1 MTRWFCLTLAQ
12 FMKNST
18 SKGSKLIHQLNSKL
32 VGIVIATILF
42 ILYALITVYNF
53 DFKDT
58 GESYSLTQS
67 YEKYYGIE
75 DWNLSKHALV
85 DMDSDGIQ
93 DMITFTNCAFLTKT
107 NESEIP
113 EEMKCTEP
121 GMSPIGFP
129 NGDNNVGQLLVSK
142 NQFKYTLLRKSYLTQ
157 STNNKWKFYDLNG
170 FQVKTFELGSEG
182 LFHETKSTISD
193 KIDAIYYQSTHFGV
207 MMIIVTM
214 SVFFH

>member
-1 MTRWFCLTLAQ
+1 
-12 FMKNST
+12 MKNST
-18 SKGSKLIHQLNSKL
+18 LKHSKPIHQINSRL
-32 VGIVIATILF
+32 VGKVITTIIF

-53 DFKDT
+53 GFKDT
-58 GESYSLTQS
+58 NDSYSLTQS

-75 DWNLSKHALV
+75 DWNLRKHALV
-85 DMDSDGIQ
+85 DIDSDGKQ

-107 NESEIP
+107 NELEIP

-129 NGDNNVGQLLVSK
+129 GGDKNVGQLLVSK
-142 NQFKYTLLRKSYLTQ
+142 NQFKYTLLRKSYLTLN
-157 STNNKWKFYDLNG
+157 TNNIWKFYDLNG
-170 FQVKTFELGSEG
+170 FQVRTFELGSED
-182 LFHETKSTISD
+182 LFHETKPTISD

-207 MMIIVTM
+207 MIIIVTM